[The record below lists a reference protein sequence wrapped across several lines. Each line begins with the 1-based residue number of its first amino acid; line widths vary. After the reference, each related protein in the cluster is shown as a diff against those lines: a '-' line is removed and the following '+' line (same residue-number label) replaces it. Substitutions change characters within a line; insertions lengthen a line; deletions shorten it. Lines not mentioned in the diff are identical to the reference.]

1 MRWWTARCSA
11 RLRLRKTWT
20 TSYRIQERTEHMRP
34 ELRAV
39 RRQLQ
44 GSQPIS
50 HPTIKFINRPSD
62 PLCSPTPVTTASS
75 WSPKVHASRPMPPG
89 AGLFLQQG
97 PRGDLPRSLQS
108 SMFCFLLLFGGTV
121 PLPSPSAAH
130 CLWSVSNKLLQ
141 MLTRK
146 ASLAPSLTWRVALI
160 HSPSQSN
167 SLMYHFQSRTSHIQL
182 SSSFEVSQHLP
193 PPSCTARH
201 SLGSSLCSKPIHGGA
216 WAGPPMGSP
225 EACILSLVWRWRS
238 APLHCTHIWAEGT
251 WSSSRPSGD
260 GDSSFNC
267 SVNLH

>member
-1 MRWWTARCSA
+1 MRWWTARCSP
-11 RLRLRKTWT
+11 RLRLRKTWS
-20 TSYRIQERTEHMRP
+20 TSYQIQERTPEHMRP

-62 PLCSPTPVTTASS
+62 PLSSPTPVTTASS

-97 PRGDLPRSLQS
+97 PRGDLPRSLQG

-141 MLTRK
+141 MVTRK

-167 SLMYHFQSRTSHIQL
+167 SLMYHFQSRTSHIQP
-182 SSSFEVSQHLP
+182 SSSFKVSQHLP
-193 PPSCTARH
+193 PPACTA
-201 SLGSSLCSKPIHGGA
+201 
-216 WAGPPMGSP
+216 
-225 EACILSLVWRWRS
+225 LSLSWFLFMFQACPWRGLGWASHRTSRS
-238 APLHCTHIWAEGT
+238 LHPFTGPEMEVCPSPLHSHLSWGRVILL
-251 WSSSRPSGD
+251 PSFWGWRL
-260 GDSSFNC
+260 F
-267 SVNLH
+267 L